1 MNFYSLKKDEKD
13 NYLIDGKIITKNY
26 ITLADP
32 TCGLTFNY
40 LFSQSSWEKRT
51 ISLLKSLNIAE
62 DISKIEVLN
71 NEFIEPN
78 LTSNRQGE
86 LLRNLRSDL
95 IFQLNTKDKSGYK
108 YIELINIEM
117 ELKYPI
123 NFLERLIEYGIVLKK
138 RYQKGEANIPVKT
151 LVLGFINYKGM
162 YNMGS
167 KSYSLSEF
175 SLEKNQFIKKVD
187 DFLDIIVINLKE
199 ISSKL
204 CNNEKIFILGKEI
217 STTGKNWL
225 KLLSLR
231 HWAKNNGKNKFEIP
245 DFQVNEE
252 ISSAFNYLKQSNIEL
267 ETIYDVE
274 EEYLTSI
281 NKATLEE
288 AKVLTDVEEEYLA
301 SIKKAALEEAKF
313 LVEEEAKVLAE
324 EEAKVLAEEK
334 LSDEKLKLFI
344 ELYKNMDG
352 FRLEVL
358 EKVNGFNFSD
368 VCMNKLIE
376 YWGKNGEKSEKLE
389 YPKNYIGKKR
399 KILSPN
405 KNEI

>member
-1 MNFYSLKKDEKD
+1 MSFYKLKKDEKD
-13 NYLIDGKIITKNY
+13 NYLIDGKIITEKC

-32 TCGLTFNY
+32 TYDLTFKY

-51 ISLLKSLNIAE
+51 ISLLKSLNIQE
-62 DISKIEVLN
+62 DISNIEVLN
-71 NEFIEPN
+71 TEFVEPN
-78 LTSNRQGE
+78 LTSNKQGE
-86 LLRNLRSDL
+86 PLRNLRSDL
-95 IFQLNTKDKSGYK
+95 AFQLNSKDKSGYQ

-117 ELKYPI
+117 ELKYPT

-138 RYQKGEANIPVKT
+138 RHEKGEANIPVKT

-187 DFLDIIVINLKE
+187 DFLDIIVINLNE

-204 CNNEKIFILGKEI
+204 CNNETIFILGKEV

-245 DFQVNEE
+245 NIQLDEE
-252 ISSAFNYLKQSNIEL
+252 ISSAFNYLKQSNTKSEL
-267 ETIYDVE
+267 ETIY
-274 EEYLTSI
+274 S
-281 NKATLEE
+281 
-288 AKVLTDVEEEYLA
+288 VEEEYLA
-301 SIKKAALEEAKF
+301 SIKEAAL
-313 LVEEEAKVLAE
+313 EEAKVLAE
-324 EEAKVLAEEK
+324 EKAKVLAEEKAEVLAEEKAKVLAEEKAKVLAEEK
-334 LSDEKLKLFI
+334 LSDEKLKFFI
-344 ELYKNMDG
+344 ELYKNIDG

-358 EKVNGFNFSD
+358 EKVHGFNFSD
-368 VCMNKLIE
+368 VCMNKVIE
-376 YWGKNGEKSEKLE
+376 YWGKNDEKSEKLE
-389 YPKNYIGKKR
+389 YLKNFIGKKR

>member
-1 MNFYSLKKDEKD
+1 M
-13 NYLIDGKIITKNY
+13 
-26 ITLADP
+26 
-32 TCGLTFNY
+32 
-40 LFSQSSWEKRT
+40 
-51 ISLLKSLNIAE
+51 
-62 DISKIEVLN
+62 
-71 NEFIEPN
+71 
-78 LTSNRQGE
+78 
-86 LLRNLRSDL
+86 
-95 IFQLNTKDKSGYK
+95 
-108 YIELINIEM
+108 
-117 ELKYPI
+117 
-123 NFLERLIEYGIVLKK
+123 
-138 RYQKGEANIPVKT
+138 
-151 LVLGFINYKGM
+151 
-162 YNMGS
+162 
-167 KSYSLSEF
+167 
-175 SLEKNQFIKKVD
+175 
-187 DFLDIIVINLKE
+187 
-199 ISSKL
+199 
-204 CNNEKIFILGKEI
+204 
-217 STTGKNWL
+217 
-225 KLLSLR
+225 LSLR

-301 SIKKAALEEAKF
+301 SIKKAALEEAKV

-334 LSDEKLKLFI
+334 LSDEKLKFFI

-358 EKVNGFNFSD
+358 EKVHGFNFSD
-368 VCMNKLIE
+368 VCMNKVIE
-376 YWGKNGEKSEKLE
+376 YWGKNDEKSEKLE
-389 YPKNYIGKKR
+389 YLKNFIGKKR

>member
-1 MNFYSLKKDEKD
+1 MSFYKLKKDEKD
-13 NYLIDGKIITKNY
+13 NYLIDGKIITEKC

-32 TCGLTFNY
+32 TYDLTFKY

-51 ISLLKSLNIAE
+51 ISLLKSLNIQE
-62 DISKIEVLN
+62 DITKIEVLN
-71 NEFIEPN
+71 SEFVEPN
-78 LTSNRQGE
+78 LTSNKQGE
-86 LLRNLRSDL
+86 PLRNLRSDL
-95 IFQLNTKDKSGYK
+95 VFQLNTKDKNGYQ

-117 ELKYPI
+117 ELKYPT

-138 RYQKGEANIPVKT
+138 RHEKGEANIPVKT

-301 SIKKAALEEAKF
+301 SIKKAALEEAKV

-358 EKVNGFNFSD
+358 EKVHGFNFSD
-368 VCMNKLIE
+368 VCMNKVIE
-376 YWGKNGEKSEKLE
+376 YWGKNDEKSEKLE
-389 YPKNYIGKKR
+389 YLKNYIGKKR